1 MAAAECRHVMPR
13 GVKCHSPA
21 LGGKSYCY
29 YHDRLH
35 IYRRDGC
42 REDDNPLALPY
53 LEDANGIQLALMQV
67 LGAIGTGRLGRRRG
81 GMMLYGLQIAI
92 QALDRTPAV
101 PSGEMV
107 EIADSDESDLEL
119 GLELGMESGMEQD
132 RCETD
137 KPGAACKQ
145 ASCTNKQTTR
155 QVPDSEVQDR
165 KTQDREIQDR
175 EIQDREVQD
184 REVQDRQ
191 PLDSPTPGRAQSG
204 RAQPGRTQLD
214 PSSPAAIDVLAIQ
227 AATPRVIPL
236 GSAEHRRLVRE
247 LIAEAK
253 LVATRAPA

>member
-1 MAAAECRHVMPR
+1 MPR

-101 PSGEMV
+101 ASAEMV

-165 KTQDREIQDR
+165 KT
-175 EIQDREVQD
+175 QDREVQD